1 MAPSGVIA
9 CSTFA
14 RLALRRVR
22 CRLVVPVFPS
32 STQICP
38 KCGATYGA
46 DAAFCPLDGTPLAP
60 RPKPGDPYLGTV
72 IGKDIE
78 LREIAG
84 SGAMG
89 KVYRGHQRGTER
101 DVAVKIL
108 HTELSDKS
116 QLVQRFYRE
125 AKIAGKLRH
134 PHVVEV
140 YFTGDLPDGAS
151 YIVMEYLDG
160 PALSAVLERSGGSL
174 PIERALAI
182 TLQVCDA
189 VGEAHAQGIVHRDLK
204 PENVMLVTRGNT
216 RDWVKVLD
224 FGIARAALPD
234 ESMQTA
240 AGAVFGTAKYIS
252 PEGAQGLTVEPPSD
266 VYSIAVMLY
275 QMLAGHPPFD
285 AELALGLLIKHVHD
299 APPPLRSW
307 PLAASV
313 PVEIERVVMENLSKR
328 AEERAQDGKALA
340 AAIVRAAKASGV
352 SLGGVDRYSLTD
364 AEGSAPR
371 VSSFVAPTLDDAQ
384 VPPVPPVQALAE
396 PQKSSERPPAPKSNW
411 ARVVVAVI
419 AFTLG
424 VGLTVAFMLTRPPA
438 ATAKPDAERLAFI
451 DKTRGV
457 LADGHYVAP
466 PGQNVRE
473 LVAEGL
479 KRWPEDGELKQ
490 LRSEAEHEMI
500 TMAMAARSSGDLVGA
515 RNLARDAYTLDS
527 TDNSARFLR
536 AQLEDELKGISTGA
550 TISSGAPRL
559 VFESPPVAKPGEKV
573 EMTCR
578 IVTGAQG
585 PKAKVTGVRV
595 SLFPNGQTTNGTPVS
610 LTLVDPLNAK
620 ASLVAP
626 TPGSYDLSFEATV
639 DGTVVRAMRDLDV
652 SP

>member
-1 MAPSGVIA
+1 VP
-9 CSTFA
+9 
-14 RLALRRVR
+14 AL
-22 CRLVVPVFPS
+22 PS

-38 KCGATYGA
+38 KCGASYGA
-46 DAAFCPLDGTPLAP
+46 DAAFCPLDGSPLAR
-60 RPKPGDPYLGTV
+60 RPKAGDPYLGTV

-78 LREIAG
+78 LRAIAG

-89 KVYRGHQRGTER
+89 RVYRGHQRGTER

-160 PALSAVLERSGGSL
+160 PALSAVLERAGGSL

-182 TLQVCDA
+182 TLQICDA

-204 PENVMLVTRGNT
+204 PENVMLVTRGQSS
-216 RDWVKVLD
+216 DWVKVLD

-252 PEGAQGLTVEPPSD
+252 PEGAQGLTVEAPSD

-275 QMLAGHPPFD
+275 QMLSGHPPFD

-299 APPPLRSW
+299 TPPPLRSW
-307 PLAASV
+307 PLATGV

-328 AEERAQDGKALA
+328 AEDRAHDAQALGA
-340 AAIVRAAKASGV
+340 ALVRAAKTSGV

-384 VPPVPPVQALAE
+384 QVPPVPPVQAVE
-396 PQKSSERPPAPKSNW
+396 PKKTSERPPPTKTGW
-411 ARVVVAVI
+411 ARLVVAVL

-424 VGLTVAFMLTRPPA
+424 VGLTVAFMLTRTPTVTP
-438 ATAKPDAERLAFI
+438 KPDAERLAWI

-515 RNLARDAYTLDS
+515 RNLARDAYSLDS

-536 AQLEDELKGISTGA
+536 AQLEDELKGITTGA
-550 TISSGAPRL
+550 TLTSGPPRL

-578 IVTGAQG
+578 IVTGSQG
-585 PKAKVTGVRV
+585 PKAKVSGIKV

-610 LTLVDPLNAK
+610 LTLVDALNAK

-639 DGTVVRAMRDLDV
+639 DGAVVRAMRDLDV